1 MKKPL
6 IMLLC
11 AVSIPSAALAASNAP
26 VTRKVQTMTYCSA
39 SEYRTGFQQAWTLVI
54 PCF

>member
-11 AVSIPSAALAASNAP
+11 AVSIPSAAFAASNAP
-26 VTRKVQTMTYCSA
+26 STKKVQTMTYCSA
-39 SEYRTGFQQAWTLVI
+39 SDVTGFQRPWTLIV